1 MCSIVVFSM
10 NEVDSESMLSVLTN
24 TLSCEVGI
32 ITQRKMPRVVPDQ
45 RSTFDNDEL
54 FRRLSRECEVKYT
67 GFRDRPLEERQL
79 RFQTE
84 CREGHADIAFVATG
98 TNLQLNFESNAWSD
112 KDEDRIPTREYV
124 DFEREPGKV
133 HLKSQF
139 IMNGVCVIWR
149 GWIDLHRL
157 DGIGCIEFDSE
168 RAEVE
173 DQLYRQ
179 QIEQYNQRLRE
190 FEERHR
196 QYQEQ
201 QERRS
206 HDEQEEGF

>member
-54 FRRLSRECEVKYT
+54 FRRLSRECEVKFKKFYCRVTFFHGSFGSFLKFEMAEWFITYRWTRISLPTNSRKKGFVDGFVLWFQVKYT

-84 CREGHADIAFVATG
+84 CREGHADIVSYYF
-98 TNLQLNFESNAWSD
+98 NLS
-112 KDEDRIPTREYV
+112 V
-124 DFEREPGKV
+124 
-133 HLKSQF
+133 
-139 IMNGVCVIWR
+139 
-149 GWIDLHRL
+149 
-157 DGIGCIEFDSE
+157 
-168 RAEVE
+168 
-173 DQLYRQ
+173 
-179 QIEQYNQRLRE
+179 
-190 FEERHR
+190 
-196 QYQEQ
+196 
-201 QERRS
+201 
-206 HDEQEEGF
+206 